1 MDEIFING
9 KKFPTKVAIT
19 EEEQQKGLMYV
30 SWPPPVMVFPYQK
43 SGQRKFWMKN
53 TISPLDIVFCNDNKI
68 IKIVKGE
75 PLSTMM
81 VGPEDPSDFVIELPA
96 GTCQKYDFQPGQ
108 NIFFKPTI
116 KSLAQLLQASLT
128 SF

>member
-81 VGPEDPSDFVIELPA
+81 VGPE
-96 GTCQKYDFQPGQ
+96 
-108 NIFFKPTI
+108 
-116 KSLAQLLQASLT
+116 